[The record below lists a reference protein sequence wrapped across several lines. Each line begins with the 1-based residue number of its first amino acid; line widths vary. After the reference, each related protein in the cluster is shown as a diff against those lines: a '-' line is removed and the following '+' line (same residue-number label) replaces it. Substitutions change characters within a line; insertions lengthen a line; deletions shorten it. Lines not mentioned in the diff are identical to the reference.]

1 MSAENHRLRSD
12 IITSLDAA
20 AQSFGFIGPV
30 FVMAFLTTFVAAGA
44 GFATP
49 LATLIS
55 GLASIAVGYVI
66 AQFALRHR
74 AAGSIYTYIAQ
85 AFGPVQGF
93 LGGWLYMFAVL
104 ALTIAIVAGV
114 AGFTTD
120 FLAGFVGVNVHWLV
134 IMAIEIV
141 VLFLLS
147 YFDVRWST
155 RLQLTL
161 VAVSVLIVLALALTI
176 IFKGGAEGNTLAPF
190 LPGSAGGLGNL
201 AFGLVFGML
210 MFTGY
215 EAAAVLA
222 EEAKHHHAI
231 PWAITNSVILTLVFY
246 VIVTY
251 AFAIGFGASG
261 AEAWA
266 QDPTAMFTM
275 GAQYWGEWAVPVL
288 FAIAI
293 VDAFAVAMACLN
305 TVARVL
311 YAMARDGALP
321 RPLGITQTTYQTP
334 HIANGTV
341 LLLSLIVALVF
352 STMEGGWS
360 LEFGF
365 LSGTG
370 AIALEVVYIYIAI
383 AAIFYFKR
391 IMGANYSVFKHM
403 IVPVIAVLGPLAAL
417 WGSVQPQGG
426 LLNAMPYVVVGWIVL
441 GIVLISALRSSRPE
455 LVAKLGRDLGVED
468 VDTLAPASGGR

>member
-1 MSAENHRLRSD
+1 MSTNRLRSD

-30 FVMAFLTTFVAAGA
+30 VVMAFLTTFVAAGA
-44 GFATP
+44 GYATP
-49 LATLIS
+49 LAALIS

-66 AQFALRHR
+66 AQFAVRHR

-93 LGGWLYMFAVL
+93 LGGWIYMFAVL
-104 ALTIAIVAGV
+104 ALTVAIVAGV
-114 AGFTTD
+114 AGFATD
-120 FLAGFVGVNVHWLV
+120 FLASFVGLNIHWLI

-141 VLFLLS
+141 ILFLLS

-155 RLQLTL
+155 RVQLTL
-161 VAVSVLIVLALALTI
+161 VAISALIVLALALTV
-176 IFKGGAEGNTLAPF
+176 IFRGGAEGNSLAPF
-190 LPGSAGGLGNL
+190 LPGSAGGLGGL

-222 EEAKHHHAI
+222 EEAKHHSAI
-231 PWAITNSVILTLVFY
+231 PWAITNSVILTLIFY

-251 AFAIGFGASG
+251 AFAIGYGPSG

-266 QDPTAMFTM
+266 QDPTALFTI
-275 GAQYWGEWAVPVL
+275 GAQYWGEGAVPVL

-293 VDAFAVAMACLN
+293 IDAFAVAMACLN

-321 RPLGITQTTYQTP
+321 RPLAMTQPTYQTP
-334 HIANGTV
+334 HIANGAV
-341 LLLSLIVALVF
+341 LLLSLIVSLIF
-352 STMEGGWS
+352 STTEGGWS

-365 LSGTG
+365 LSGIG
-370 AIALEVVYIYIAI
+370 AIALEVVYIYIAV
-383 AAIFYFKR
+383 AAFFYFQR
-391 IMGANYSVFKHM
+391 IMGRNLSVFKHV
-403 IVPVIAVLGPLAAL
+403 IVPIIAVLGPAAAL
-417 WGSVQPQGG
+417 WGSIQPQGG
-426 LLNAMPYVVVGWIVL
+426 LLNAMPYVVLGWIIL
-441 GIVLISALRSSRPE
+441 GIVLISILRSSRPE
-455 LVAKLGRDLGVED
+455 LVAKLGHDLGVED
-468 VDTLAPASGGR
+468 VDSAAIAGGSG